1 MKKKKI
7 VGWLTS
13 PAENGGSN
21 GGKAGQHTQTAFRTL
36 KRTNRP
42 PEDGKPRGHTIEKG
56 DNERQPNWQNLIKG
70 NSITSGPNTK
80 RKVGKAG
87 DDVRGAFASWKR
99 TRGTQEHGERSV
111 CVEERK

>member
-1 MKKKKI
+1 M
-7 VGWLTS
+7 TS

-56 DNERQPNWQNLIKG
+56 DNERQPNWQKLNQGQLH
-70 NSITSGPNTK
+70 NQWTK
-80 RKVGKAG
+80 HQAESWES
-87 DDVRGAFASWKR
+87 RG
-99 TRGTQEHGERSV
+99 
-111 CVEERK
+111 